1 MVPWMPPSHH
11 KVGGFHF
18 LAEPMLASLDPIF
31 ARYEHLRAEAD
42 ALFDHVRR
50 LHPDCVACSLGCSD
64 CCHAMFDL
72 SLVEA
77 LYLNQKFRQTIA
89 FGPQHSAILHAAGD
103 ADRLAARIKRD
114 LYSSSKDGNDR
125 QVLEDAARSRIR
137 CPLLDAEEQCQLYA
151 HRPVTCRLYGAPVAI
166 AGEARVCGK
175 SAFRKGQP
183 YPTIA
188 LEKIQDSL
196 AAMSRDIAHTL
207 GTRFKE
213 LHLVYVPVSMALL
226 TRYDANYLGLS
237 PAKPES

>member
-1 MVPWMPPSHH
+1 
-11 KVGGFHF
+11 
-18 LAEPMLASLDPIF
+18 MLASLDSIF
-31 ARYEHLRAEAD
+31 ARYELLRVEAD
-42 ALFDHVRR
+42 TLFEQVRR
-50 LHPDCVACSLGCSD
+50 LHPDCVTCSLGCSD

-77 LYLNQKFRQTIA
+77 LYLNQKFSKTIA
-89 FGPQHSAILHAAGD
+89 FGPQHSAIIHAAGD

-114 LYSSSKDGNDR
+114 LYTASKDGDAR
-125 QVLEDAARSRIR
+125 QVMEDAARIRIR
-137 CPLLDAEEQCQLYA
+137 CPLLDAEEQCQLYE

-175 SAFRKGQP
+175 SAFRKGQS

-188 LEKIQDSL
+188 LEKIQDRL
-196 AAMSRDIAHTL
+196 AAMSLEIAQTL

-213 LHLVYVPVSMALL
+213 LHLVYVPVSMVLL